1 MRLKKQVAF
10 IKILVE
16 SVVMI
21 MCRRKTGALVCAV
34 LLGVAPS
41 DAQTAA
47 VVQQKKGTKGDPV
60 SPAQLYSEA
69 PVWTPTTEWESSEP
83 SPSILPVEQGPSPAP
98 EDSGE
103 DRTDVST
110 TKEPTK
116 APISIPVVELRANDI
131 KMTIGGLVLPL
142 NVISQQEMER
152 CISDR
157 IAGSILDILGSEQ
170 VVNLDMSVSLVSPD
184 ERRGLAE
191 DPIKD
196 EGTIAFDTVIRI
208 QSMVTTHNV
217 DRYTIGSFNEKTEKA
232 AFLQSLKDTGDPAFA
247 NLTYVSVGSS
257 HVILASASHSVGNN
271 TASNDTSGV
280 VLSIIM
286 AVVAVV
292 GAIAAIAYYRRQRQ
306 KPANKEDS
314 PSCKMSK
321 MERGSL
327 AASKKGIAETTS
339 MDLSSNSD
347 EIPSYIPSEILY
359 CSTRSQVV
367 QTPDNSERSISL
379 APSDEMKNTSYD
391 HVVDAMSLV
400 SGESMSF
407 DFDCIF
413 RTDDSSSKAEAT
425 TGIFVRR
432 QSSLTYD
439 SNEKELDDPKSL
451 HDEKTELFKSL
462 KIVLNESNAT
472 KLLNEDDK
480 TVESD

>member
-1 MRLKKQVAF
+1 
-10 IKILVE
+10 
-16 SVVMI
+16 
-21 MCRRKTGALVCAV
+21 
-34 LLGVAPS
+34 
-41 DAQTAA
+41 
-47 VVQQKKGTKGDPV
+47 
-60 SPAQLYSEA
+60 
-69 PVWTPTTEWESSEP
+69 
-83 SPSILPVEQGPSPAP
+83 
-98 EDSGE
+98 
-103 DRTDVST
+103 
-110 TKEPTK
+110 
-116 APISIPVVELRANDI
+116 
-131 KMTIGGLVLPL
+131 
-142 NVISQQEMER
+142 MER

-184 ERRGLAE
+184 ERRGLVE

-217 DRYTIGSFNEKTEKA
+217 DRYTIGSFNEKTEKT
-232 AFLQSLKDTGDPAFA
+232 AFLQSLKDTGDTAFA

-257 HVILASASHSVGNN
+257 HVILASASHSVGNE
-271 TASNDTSGV
+271 TASNDTRGV

-321 MERGSL
+321 MEHGSL
-327 AASKKGIAETTS
+327 AVSKKGIAKTSS

-359 CSTRSQVV
+359 CSSTRSQVV
-367 QTPDNSERSISL
+367 QTPDNSERSVSL

-391 HVVDAMSLV
+391 HVADAMSLV
-400 SGESMSF
+400 SGESMNF
-407 DFDCIF
+407 DFDSIF
-413 RTDDSSSKAEAT
+413 RTDDSSSQADAT
-425 TGIFVRR
+425 AGIFVRR
-432 QSSLTYD
+432 HSSLTYD
-439 SNEKELDDPKSL
+439 SNEKELDDPRSL
-451 HDEKTELFKSL
+451 HDKKTELFKSL

-472 KLLNEDDK
+472 KLLDEDDK